1 MSPRSRTAEPRLESF
16 PAGEGL
22 GPLAG
27 TAEGTAPRVG
37 GARGRR
43 DLGGAQATDPGGH
56 GKGSRLPGGV
66 AGMPDLGRL
75 QGAARGVGEKLL
87 ELTENEDLRIDL
99 ALRVR
104 RHQEQM
110 VAERNSRKHNF
121 IKQNVETA
129 GHWCAA
135 GRGERLVELTNMK
148 AERAREAQASRQEMQ
163 RLRIERILER
173 IGRRE
178 RHEELV
184 RAAERGRRT
193 AKLRL
198 ERQAAWMA
206 VVVFPSRIKYL
217 AERLEHHRF
226 MVREAASMEHAAV
239 VIQGAFRVYVTI
251 ARAKARLQACLRIQ
265 KNFRANRQKLQDQRR
280 KWAIKLV
287 ADLLYRKA
295 NTGAVIES
303 IKKFKK
309 AVQKISVWMG
319 NVARTF
325 SDQRQLTLLQWE
337 KWETEQM
344 EAQKAKTPKKER
356 FTLRPKAPEKF
367 IKVPRETKMFCITW
381 IRRIL
386 RKKQVMAV
394 AQWEEDMVGFRR
406 EWNDEE
412 SVLRAKL
419 ILKGQDYDE
428 EDAVFRFKQA
438 APPKPR
444 MKLLWSKSQLVKY
457 HAGAMK
463 VYREQMEAAR
473 PNEEPPAKPAE
484 SDREEMYRALQ
495 SEILSERE
503 TQQL

>member
-1 MSPRSRTAEPRLESF
+1 
-16 PAGEGL
+16 
-22 GPLAG
+22 
-27 TAEGTAPRVG
+27 
-37 GARGRR
+37 
-43 DLGGAQATDPGGH
+43 
-56 GKGSRLPGGV
+56 
-66 AGMPDLGRL
+66 MPDLGRL

-163 RLRIERILER
+163 RQRIERILER

-193 AKLRL
+193 AKLRM

-206 VVVFPSRIKYL
+206 IVVFPSRIKYL

-239 VIQGAFRVYVTI
+239 VIQSAFRVYVTI

-337 KWETEQM
+337 KWEAEQM

-356 FTLRPKAPEKF
+356 FTLRPKAQEKF
-367 IKVPRETKMFCITW
+367 MKVPRETKMFCITW
-381 IRRIL
+381 IRTIL
-386 RKKQVMAV
+386 RKRHVVAV
-394 AQWEEDMVGFRR
+394 REWEEDMVDFRR

-428 EDAVFRFKQA
+428 EDAALRFSQV

-463 VYREQMEAAR
+463 VYREQMEATG
-473 PNEEPPAKPAE
+473 PDEEPPAKPAE
-484 SDREEMYRALQ
+484 KDREEMYRTLQ
-495 SEILSERE
+495 SQIMSERE
-503 TQQL
+503 AQNL